1 MVRSSLLALGLLAA
15 AALAATGT
23 TQACGIDGVPSLL
36 VNGHLVLTNR
46 TLPASGQV
54 ATWAPFTTPGAY
66 HAGQSLAMREI
77 RGRVL
82 WTLPPSAFRTPWRW
96 TFGDGTAARGL
107 NVRHAYRRGGTYVVR
122 VRAYLVDGRDS
133 QWYQFDATVIHVR

>member
-36 VNGHLVLTNR
+36 VNGRLVAMNRALPVSGHL
-46 TLPASGQV
+46 AS
-54 ATWAPFTTPGAY
+54 WAPFAAPVTY
-66 HAGQSLAMREI
+66 RAGQSVQLREI

-96 TFGDGTAARGL
+96 TFGDGAAARGL
-107 NVRHAYRRGGTYVVR
+107 NVRHTYRHTGTYVVR
-122 VRAYLVDGRDS
+122 VRAYLLDGRDS
-133 QWYQFDATVIHVR
+133 QWYQFDAAVIHVR